1 MITICAAFVSTFLG
15 VETVHSER
23 RQKSKDHLLQF
34 ESVNNTNFNVSEI
47 TFTTLQPE
55 IQSEKLFKHEIYS
68 NTPNVHKIALQTR
81 DASKKILRIHSTH
94 SIQPRL
100 YPLNRYKVN
109 RRRRQLQ
116 HSATKTKS
124 YDIKENYAE
133 NQQFETIQG
142 PAAAFEDGSI
152 RIEPIYRVSKS
163 KNIFDSIVD
172 VIHKI
177 INPSKALGP
186 FVGPFH
192 FPGVGDKV
200 YVRLLEPLNSKHLVI
215 RLISHS
221 PITEIQSTF
230 EKNVLPS
237 SELIEHPEISSI
249 DHDPTLSLP
258 NSEVLKSYGQHNDAI
273 HLASS
278 DSLPSSSNVEQ
289 VKLTNNF
296 GPKSKVN
303 SAGKHNLRTYKLSFK
318 HGNVNGIQKIKHH
331 KRNPSITKNN
341 NNINHIS
348 RLKQAGEINRTKD
361 NLRSDSYQ
369 ELTNDSSGED
379 DSKLLTVDF
388 QQIQHPV
395 NASFFEQIS
404 YNTPI
409 PSFESFPS
417 DQIFSNPRIQASSIN
432 RQVQSYNVSN
442 ESTTPK
448 YSIKF
453 ASKNMRYLNLDG
465 SVEPA
470 IKKNSDGGEFK
481 STEMDPVVSKVPK
494 PVDSHWRVLR
504 GVNPRSKEAIVSANK
519 QSQRG
524 GSRERGDRSDDAF
537 FRGVPE
543 V

>member
-1 MITICAAFVSTFLG
+1 M
-15 VETVHSER
+15 
-23 RQKSKDHLLQF
+23 LQL
-34 ESVNNTNFNVSEI
+34 EPVNNTNFNISEI

-55 IQSEKLFKHEIYS
+55 TEPEKLFNQHETYS
-68 NTPNVHKIALQTR
+68 NTPNVHKLALQTR
-81 DASKKILRIHSTH
+81 GATKKILRIHPTH
-94 SIQPRL
+94 SIQPRS

-116 HSATKTKS
+116 HSAAKTRS
-124 YDIKENYAE
+124 YDINENYVE

-200 YVRLLEPLNSKHLVI
+200 YIRLLEPLNSKHLVI

-230 EKNVLPS
+230 EKNILPP
-237 SELIEHPEISSI
+237 SELTEHPEISSI
-249 DHDPTLSLP
+249 DHEPLSLS
-258 NSEVLKSYGQHNDAI
+258 NHELLKSYDQHGDVHSI
-273 HLASS
+273 SS
-278 DSLPSSSNVEQ
+278 DSLLSSSNNVGQ
-289 VKLTNNF
+289 VLKPTNNF
-296 GPKSKVN
+296 GQKAKAN
-303 SAGKHNLRTYKLSFK
+303 SAGKHSLRTYKLSFK
-318 HGNVNGIQKIKHH
+318 HGNVDGIQKVRHH
-331 KRNPSITKNN
+331 KRNPFFITK

-348 RLKQAGEINRTKD
+348 RLKQAGEINKTKD
-361 NLRSDSYQ
+361 NNLRSNGYQ
-369 ELTNDSSGED
+369 ESYPFHSSVNDSNSED

-388 QQIQHPV
+388 QQIHHPI

-404 YNTPI
+404 YTNTPI
-409 PSFESFPS
+409 APLESFS
-417 DQIFSNPRIQASSIN
+417 NDQIFSNPRISETSIN
-432 RQVQSYNVSN
+432 RQVQSYNDSN
-442 ESTTPK
+442 ESTSPR

-470 IKKNSDGGEFK
+470 IKKNGDGGEFK
-481 STEMDPVVSKVPK
+481 STEMDPVVSK

-504 GVNPRSKEAIVSANK
+504 GVNLRSKEAIEPANK
-519 QSQRG
+519 QSHR
-524 GSRERGDRSDDAF
+524 GSRERNKRNGDAF

>member
-68 NTPNVHKIALQTR
+68 NIPNVHKVASQTR

-221 PITEIQSTF
+221 PVTEIQSTF

-369 ELTNDSSGED
+369 ELANDSSGED

-395 NASFFEQIS
+395 NASLFEQIS

-519 QSQRG
+519 QSQHG

>member
-1 MITICAAFVSTFLG
+1 M
-15 VETVHSER
+15 HSER

-34 ESVNNTNFNVSEI
+34 VNNTNFNVSEI

-68 NTPNVHKIALQTR
+68 NIPNVHKVASQTR

-221 PITEIQSTF
+221 PVTEIQSTF

-369 ELTNDSSGED
+369 ELANDSSGED

-395 NASFFEQIS
+395 NASLFEQIS

-519 QSQRG
+519 QSQHG

>member
-34 ESVNNTNFNVSEI
+34 VNNTNFNVSEI

-68 NTPNVHKIALQTR
+68 NIPNVHKVASQTR

-221 PITEIQSTF
+221 PVTEIQSTF

-369 ELTNDSSGED
+369 ELANDSSGED

-395 NASFFEQIS
+395 NASLFEQIS

-519 QSQRG
+519 QSQHG

>member
-1 MITICAAFVSTFLG
+1 M
-15 VETVHSER
+15 HSER

-68 NTPNVHKIALQTR
+68 NTPNVHRIALQTR
-81 DASKKILRIHSTH
+81 DASKKILRIHSTR

-395 NASFFEQIS
+395 NASLFEQIS

-519 QSQRG
+519 QSQHG

>member
-1 MITICAAFVSTFLG
+1 M
-15 VETVHSER
+15 
-23 RQKSKDHLLQF
+23 
-34 ESVNNTNFNVSEI
+34 
-47 TFTTLQPE
+47 
-55 IQSEKLFKHEIYS
+55 
-68 NTPNVHKIALQTR
+68 
-81 DASKKILRIHSTH
+81 
-94 SIQPRL
+94 
-100 YPLNRYKVN
+100 
-109 RRRRQLQ
+109 
-116 HSATKTKS
+116 
-124 YDIKENYAE
+124 
-133 NQQFETIQG
+133 
-142 PAAAFEDGSI
+142 
-152 RIEPIYRVSKS
+152 
-163 KNIFDSIVD
+163 
-172 VIHKI
+172 
-177 INPSKALGP
+177 
-186 FVGPFH
+186 
-192 FPGVGDKV
+192 GDKV

-221 PITEIQSTF
+221 PVTEIQSTF

-237 SELIEHPEISSI
+237 SELVEHPEISSI

-395 NASFFEQIS
+395 NASLFEQIS

>member
-1 MITICAAFVSTFLG
+1 M
-15 VETVHSER
+15 
-23 RQKSKDHLLQF
+23 LQF
-34 ESVNNTNFNVSEI
+34 VNNTNFNVSEI

-221 PITEIQSTF
+221 PVTEIQSTF

-369 ELTNDSSGED
+369 ELANDSSGED

-395 NASFFEQIS
+395 NASLFEQIS

>member
-1 MITICAAFVSTFLG
+1 M
-15 VETVHSER
+15 
-23 RQKSKDHLLQF
+23 LQL
-34 ESVNNTNFNVSEI
+34 ESVNSTNFNVSEI

-55 IQSEKLFKHEIYS
+55 KLYNQHETYS
-68 NTPNVHKIALQTR
+68 NTPNVHKLASQTR
-81 DASKKILRIHSTH
+81 GAAKNILRIHSTR
-94 SIQPRL
+94 SIQPRS

-116 HSATKTKS
+116 HSAAKTKS
-124 YDIKENYAE
+124 YDIKENYVE

-200 YVRLLEPLNSKHLVI
+200 YIRLLEPLNSKHLVI

-230 EKNVLPS
+230 EKNILPP

-249 DHDPTLSLP
+249 DHEPLSLP
-258 NSEVLKSYGQHNDAI
+258 NNELLKSYGQHSDAI
-273 HLASS
+273 HLSS
-278 DSLPSSSNVEQ
+278 DSLPSSSNNVGNQ

-296 GPKSKVN
+296 GQKAKVN
-303 SAGKHNLRTYKLSFK
+303 SAEKHNLRTYKLSFK
-318 HGNVNGIQKIKHH
+318 HGNVNGIQKIRHH
-331 KRNPSITKNN
+331 KRNPSSITK

-348 RLKQAGEINRTKD
+348 RSKQAGEINKD
-361 NLRSDSYQ
+361 NLRSDIYQ
-369 ELTNDSSGED
+369 ESANNSSSED

-388 QQIQHPV
+388 QQIQHPI
-395 NASFFEQIS
+395 NASLFEQIS

-409 PSFESFPS
+409 TPFESFSS
-417 DQIFSNPRIQASSIN
+417 DQIFSNPRIQPTSIN
-432 RQVQSYNVSN
+432 RQVQSYN

-470 IKKNSDGGEFK
+470 IKKNGDGGEFK

-504 GVNPRSKEAIVSANK
+504 GVNLRSKEAIVSANK
-519 QSQRG
+519 QSHG
-524 GSRERGDRSDDAF
+524 GSRERSDRNDDAF

>member
-1 MITICAAFVSTFLG
+1 M
-15 VETVHSER
+15 
-23 RQKSKDHLLQF
+23 LQL

-55 IQSEKLFKHEIYS
+55 IQPEKLFNQHETHS
-68 NTPNVHKIALQTR
+68 NAPNAHKLASKTR
-81 DASKKILRIHSTH
+81 GASKKILRIHSTR
-94 SIQPRL
+94 SIQPRS

-116 HSATKTKS
+116 HSAARTKS
-124 YDIKENYAE
+124 YDINENYVE

-200 YVRLLEPLNSKHLVI
+200 YIRLLEPLNSKHLVI

-230 EKNVLPS
+230 EKNILPA

-249 DHDPTLSLP
+249 DHEPLSLP
-258 NSEVLKSYGQHNDAI
+258 NNELLKSYGQHSDAV
-273 HLASS
+273 HSS
-278 DSLPSSSNVEQ
+278 DSLLSSSNNVDQ
-289 VKLTNNF
+289 VLKVTNNF
-296 GPKSKVN
+296 GQKAKVN

-318 HGNVNGIQKIKHH
+318 HGNVNGIQKIRHH
-331 KRNPSITKNN
+331 KRNPSSITKS
-341 NNINHIS
+341 NINHIS
-348 RLKQAGEINRTKD
+348 RTKQAGEINKTKD
-361 NLRSDSYQ
+361 NLRSSNYQ
-369 ELTNDSSGED
+369 ESANDSSGED

-388 QQIQHPV
+388 QQIQHPI
-395 NASFFEQIS
+395 NASLFEQIS

-409 PSFESFPS
+409 TPFESFSS
-417 DQIFSNPRIQASSIN
+417 DQIFSNPRIPTSIN
-432 RQVQSYNVSN
+432 RQVQSYNDSN

-470 IKKNSDGGEFK
+470 IKKDSDGGKFK
-481 STEMDPVVSKVPK
+481 STEMDPVVSKVSK

-504 GVNPRSKEAIVSANK
+504 GVNLRSKEAIESNK
-519 QSQRG
+519 QSHG
-524 GSRERGDRSDDAF
+524 GSRERSDRNDDAF
-537 FRGVPE
+537 FRSVPE

>member
-34 ESVNNTNFNVSEI
+34 VNNTNFNVSEI

-395 NASFFEQIS
+395 NASLFEQIS

-519 QSQRG
+519 QSQHG